1 MIKILY
7 DDKNAFEHFP
17 FYAIFYVKYCIGSI
31 QLYVKTFKLFFKIF
45 VPPETRSDLY
55 NIFYP
60 SENKTFFTP
69 LESSRPSL
77 SLRFMYQPRP
87 WLVVISVLSNYI
99 VDLKFSPVG
108 NFC

>member
-60 SENKTFFTP
+60 SENKTFFHIY
-69 LESSRPSL
+69 LFLLNEKSDNEINDGL
-77 SLRFMYQPRP
+77 
-87 WLVVISVLSNYI
+87 
-99 VDLKFSPVG
+99 
-108 NFC
+108 